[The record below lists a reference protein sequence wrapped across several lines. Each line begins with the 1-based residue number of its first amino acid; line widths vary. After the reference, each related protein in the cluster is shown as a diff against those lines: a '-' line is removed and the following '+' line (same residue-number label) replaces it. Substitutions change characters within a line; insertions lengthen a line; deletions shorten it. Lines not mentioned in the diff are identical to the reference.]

1 MLGSIAVT
9 VALELLPRSRAIVKA
24 IGVALATPGTLRS
37 AGATS
42 AGMPCSLP
50 ACEFSTIRS
59 PAKERLTARSIVAFV
74 PSAST
79 ATNVTSARPTV
90 SAAAV
95 TIVRPGW
102 RIAFSRARRPVT
114 PRQLTS
120 TPIARAS
127 AGTTR

>member
-1 MLGSIAVT
+1 MI
-9 VALELLPRSRAIVKA
+9 VALLELPCSRPTVKA
-24 IGVALATPGTLRS
+24 IGVTLATPGTRRT

-42 AGMPCSLP
+42 AGMPCSLFP
-50 ACEFSTIRS
+50 AWEFSMIRL
-59 PAKERLTARSIVAFV
+59 PANERLTAWSIVAFV

-79 ATNVTSARPTV
+79 ATKATSARPTV

-102 RIAFSRARRPVT
+102 RIEFSRASRPVI

-120 TPIARAS
+120 APIASAS
-127 AGTTR
+127 PGTSL

>member
-1 MLGSIAVT
+1 MT
-9 VALELLPRSRAIVKA
+9 
-24 IGVALATPGTLRS
+24 LATPGTRRS

-50 ACEFSTIRS
+50 AWEFSTIRS
-59 PAKERLTARSIVAFV
+59 PAKERLTAWSIVALV

-95 TIVRPGW
+95 TSVRPGW
-102 RIAFSRARRPVT
+102 RIEFSRARRPVI